1 MQISVN
7 GEAIEIPADLD
18 MAGLIEYLGLGGR
31 RIAVEVNR
39 ELVPRGTF
47 DGQRLRAG
55 DRVEIIHAVGG
66 G

>member
-1 MQISVN
+1 MQIIVN
-7 GEAIEIPADLD
+7 GEATEVPMSLQMSD
-18 MAGLIEYLGLGGR
+18 LIERLGLSGR

-39 ELVPRGTF
+39 ELVPRSRF
-47 DGQRLRAG
+47 DAHALRDG

>member
-1 MQISVN
+1 MQITVN
-7 GEAIEIPADLD
+7 GEATEIPAGLD
-18 MAGLIEYLGLGGR
+18 MAGLIEHLGLAGR

-39 ELVPRGTF
+39 ELVPRSTF
-47 DGQRLRAG
+47 AGHRLCDG